1 MWDES
6 ERSAPRRSALKPD
19 WQLGI
24 EPFSFDLPNRPEIL
38 KCSKCIVQGDHDIL
52 PACSHYRGPVFS
64 LPFCFITRSPLII
77 SFRPL
82 LRWPYK
88 SWHTHAEIEKI
99 LDLHTSAIAEPF
111 WYANRTK
118 KSCYLGLY
126 IWTAEAK
133 NKKKITIPSPCCH
146 CQLTIRRRP
155 EYSTYLSHLSTY
167 TTPLNVVYPPQRER
181 ESKWQTALSC
191 LLSCRRWL
199 FLAATSRIILGEP
212 FAKCFGCYRDP
223 VYFVGK
229 TLNISPWHP
238 SLCTVVGDGRVW
250 HSSPV
255 VCWMQLRVFH
265 FAGSSIIWICP
276 STVIIGVVV
285 GSREGRQAGRQSWT
299 AVYSRLHGFVDPL
312 PRGDTAHVRPVV
324 FTLVEMAQRLQRC
337 CLVSIPPGM
346 SPPDFQSRG
355 GGLLWLL

>member
-52 PACSHYRGPVFS
+52 PACSHYRGPVFFS
-64 LPFCFITRSPLII
+64 PLCFITRSPLII

-133 NKKKITIPSPCCH
+133 KQKKKLFLPPLLLSLPVN
-146 CQLTIRRRP
+146 
-155 EYSTYLSHLSTY
+155 YSSTTWIFHLSQASID
-167 TTPLNVVYPPQRER
+167 LH
-181 ESKWQTALSC
+181 
-191 LLSCRRWL
+191 
-199 FLAATSRIILGEP
+199 
-212 FAKCFGCYRDP
+212 D
-223 VYFVGK
+223 
-229 TLNISPWHP
+229 
-238 SLCTVVGDGRVW
+238 
-250 HSSPV
+250 SS
-255 VCWMQLRVFH
+255 
-265 FAGSSIIWICP
+265 
-276 STVIIGVVV
+276 
-285 GSREGRQAGRQSWT
+285 
-299 AVYSRLHGFVDPL
+299 
-312 PRGDTAHVRPVV
+312 
-324 FTLVEMAQRLQRC
+324 
-337 CLVSIPPGM
+337 
-346 SPPDFQSRG
+346 
-355 GGLLWLL
+355 